1 MGGKKTNSS
10 WKKVTVTQ
18 RMIPIRLL
26 HSSRRLHPPASRRL
40 LQKLRE
46 ISAKFNPQAFGTLI
60 VGQRSDGSYWIVD
73 GMQRYRICVMLHVAI
88 VPCTV
93 FPSAGYEH
101 EAQVWML
108 SKG

>member
-1 MGGKKTNSS
+1 MTTKT
-10 WKKVTVTQ
+10 KATKVMVTQ

-26 HSSRRLHPPASRRL
+26 HSSRRLHLPASPRL

-46 ISAKFNPQAFGTLI
+46 IAAKFNWQAFGTLI

-73 GMQRYRICVMLHVAI
+73 GMQRYRICVMLHVPI

-93 FPSAGYEH
+93 FPSAGYQH
-101 EAQVWML
+101 EAQVFTL
-108 SKG
+108 SQG